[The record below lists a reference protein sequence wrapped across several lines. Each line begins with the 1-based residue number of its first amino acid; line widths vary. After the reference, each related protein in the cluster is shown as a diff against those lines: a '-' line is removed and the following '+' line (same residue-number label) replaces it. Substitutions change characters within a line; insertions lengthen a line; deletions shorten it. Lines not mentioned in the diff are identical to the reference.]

1 MPGGGAAMKGIL
13 LLYLLLALFSTSFR
27 RAPAVLW
34 SRFWL
39 AFGLWRVL
47 RRPWRVAWTMARR
60 RVT

>member
-1 MPGGGAAMKGIL
+1 MKGIL

>member
-1 MPGGGAAMKGIL
+1 MPGGGAVMKLIL
-13 LLYLLLALFSTSFR
+13 LLYLIVALFSPAFR

-34 SRFWL
+34 ARFWL

-47 RRPWRVAWTMARR
+47 RRPWRVAWTNARR